1 MRTEKEK
8 IDQELRNFG
17 VSPPTG
23 PFFPPPAEMRRQHA
37 LSITSQDVRDRT
49 QTIDSY
55 AGDLDE
61 LPVYTANIN
70 KNPTFGLRVRTSSE
84 TEPLKKEEKVN
95 IFLYKLEVLSSSSA
109 CLNG

>member
-1 MRTEKEK
+1 
-8 IDQELRNFG
+8 
-17 VSPPTG
+17 
-23 PFFPPPAEMRRQHA
+23 MRRQHA

-84 TEPLKKEEKVN
+84 TEPLKKEEKVISFYISLKFFLPVAPVLMVN
-95 IFLYKLEVLSSSSA
+95 IFISNVS
-109 CLNG
+109 GT

>member
-1 MRTEKEK
+1 
-8 IDQELRNFG
+8 
-17 VSPPTG
+17 
-23 PFFPPPAEMRRQHA
+23 MRRQHA

-95 IFLYKLEVLSSSSA
+95 VCPNKFEVLSSISTSH
-109 CLNG
+109 GG

>member
-1 MRTEKEK
+1 
-8 IDQELRNFG
+8 
-17 VSPPTG
+17 
-23 PFFPPPAEMRRQHA
+23 MRRQHA

-95 IFLYKLEVLSSSSA
+95 ICPNKFEVLSSRSA
-109 CLNG
+109 SHGG

>member
-1 MRTEKEK
+1 
-8 IDQELRNFG
+8 
-17 VSPPTG
+17 
-23 PFFPPPAEMRRQHA
+23 MRRQHA

-95 IFLYKLEVLSSSSA
+95 VCPNKFEVLSSISA
-109 CLNG
+109 SRWLMFFSDVSGT

>member
-1 MRTEKEK
+1 
-8 IDQELRNFG
+8 
-17 VSPPTG
+17 
-23 PFFPPPAEMRRQHA
+23 MRRQHA

-95 IFLYKLEVLSSSSA
+95 ACPNKFEVLSSISA
-109 CLNG
+109 SHGG